1 MNNEKKKK
9 FLIYLAYYAVIIG
22 LFYFAMRF
30 CLNSLLPFVIGTFIA
45 IAVQKPSLVLSE
57 RIRLK
62 HSTVA
67 LISVLFIYLI
77 ILLILF
83 LVGSKI
89 YYSAATL
96 YDKMPDLVNKINQIT
111 ETAFNKAEGL
121 IKALPHSAREYLTE
135 GVKSFLPTIGEKIA
149 DYVGSLV
156 ASAVSGAPA
165 FLVSLLVTV
174 VSGCY
179 IAKDFDAF
187 KRIVGY
193 ALREEQLKKL
203 SRVKRIAV
211 SNTVKILKSYF
222 LLSFSAFIILFTGLL
237 ILRVDGAAKKA
248 LIISLIDVLP
258 VVGSGTVLL
267 PWAIISLLNGEK
279 LLCVGLIVIL
289 ALVTVTR
296 NVLEPKI
303 MGKEVG
309 LHPLLTL
316 FSLFLGLKLF
326 GVLGMFV
333 LPLIVTVA
341 YKYTEE
347 RVTGEEGLHSM

>member
-1 MNNEKKKK
+1 M
-9 FLIYLAYYAVIIG
+9 
-22 LFYFAMRF
+22 
-30 CLNSLLPFVIGTFIA
+30 
-45 IAVQKPSLVLSE
+45 
-57 RIRLK
+57 LK
-62 HSTVA
+62 N
-67 LISVLFIYLI
+67 
-77 ILLILF
+77 
-83 LVGSKI
+83 
-89 YYSAATL
+89 
-96 YDKMPDLVNKINQIT
+96 VNKINQIT

-222 LLSFSAFIILFTGLL
+222 LLSFSAFIILFAGLL

-326 GVLGMFV
+326 GVLGMFI